1 METREQSLNPVSED
15 QTLPKASE
23 AEASAPEKSVDNTIE
38 TVGISGVDPEKAAE
52 DIMSEGERETEA
64 DKAAP
69 TKESLLAAA
78 EELAARDAADIRD
91 RKSVV

>member
-1 METREQSLNPVSED
+1 MIIMETREQSLNPVSED

-52 DIMSEGERETEA
+52 DN
-64 DKAAP
+64 K
-69 TKESLLAAA
+69 
-78 EELAARDAADIRD
+78 
-91 RKSVV
+91 